1 MCLFFQP
8 PAANVAPSLD
18 TSDMDPELA
27 RYLNRNYWQG
37 KADDSHKTGGGGSG
51 GSGVSTTQPSA
62 PMTSQNASQ
71 DRADEVGLRA
81 CV

>member
-1 MCLFFQP
+1 
-8 PAANVAPSLD
+8 
-18 TSDMDPELA
+18 MDPELA

-37 KADDSHKTGGGGSG
+37 KADEGQHKTGGGGAG
-51 GSGVSTTQPSA
+51 GVSTTQPSA

-81 CV
+81 CA